1 MVYIVFFI
9 LKYKANRNI
18 KNMFEYGYWI
28 YIYINLADLLTL
40 LCKINEFNYES
51 PYNE

>member
-18 KNMFEYGYWI
+18 KNMFEYEYWI
-28 YIYINLADLLTL
+28 YIYKFSGFVDITL
-40 LCKINEFNYES
+40 QN
-51 PYNE
+51 